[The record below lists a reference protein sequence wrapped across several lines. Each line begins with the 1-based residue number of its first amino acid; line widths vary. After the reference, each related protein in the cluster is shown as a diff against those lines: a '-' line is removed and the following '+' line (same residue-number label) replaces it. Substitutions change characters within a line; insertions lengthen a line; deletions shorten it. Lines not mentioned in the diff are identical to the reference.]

1 MEMSDMELENERIR
15 QVIAKYKD
23 YFKYSRADVGHTEKN
38 IWFFYEY
45 DEEHRYYDSF
55 IRFRTAKD
63 LERLIAGLIAD
74 DLNVLIETAVEN
86 ADYALQEFDM
96 SEAAKKD
103 YDACIPEL
111 LRNMEVLNRECEKNM
126 GKLEVI
132 FKSLSGIL
140 NGLQT
145 EHCKKI

>member
-15 QVIAKYKD
+15 QVITKYD
-23 YFKYSRADVGHTEKN
+23 GYFKHSRADVGHTEKN

-45 DEEHRYYDSF
+45 DEEHSYYDSF

-86 ADYALQEFDM
+86 ADCALQEFDM
-96 SEAAKKD
+96 NEAVEKD

-111 LRNMEVLNRECEKNM
+111 LRNMEVLNRECQNNM

-132 FKSLSGIL
+132 FKALSGIL
-140 NGLQT
+140 TGLQT
-145 EHCKKI
+145 DHY

>member
-55 IRFRTAKD
+55 IRFCTAEE
-63 LERLIAGLIAD
+63 LEKLIAGVIAD
-74 DLNVLIETAVEN
+74 DLNILLETSVEN
-86 ADYALQEFDM
+86 AYHALQEFDM
-96 SEAAKKD
+96 SEAVEKD
-103 YDACIPEL
+103 YDACIPDL
-111 LRNMEVLNRECEKNM
+111 LRNMEVLNRECQKNM

-140 NGLQT
+140 TGLQT
-145 EHCKKI
+145 EHC